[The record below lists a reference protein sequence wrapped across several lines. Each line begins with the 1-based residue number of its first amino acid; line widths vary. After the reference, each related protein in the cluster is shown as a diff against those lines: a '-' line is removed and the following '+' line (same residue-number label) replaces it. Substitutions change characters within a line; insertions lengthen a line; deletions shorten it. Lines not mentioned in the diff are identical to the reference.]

1 MAESKDLPQDAKD
14 LLPKFL
20 LSAASAQ
27 RPMTLTLPPGNSHIG
42 SDSTGL
48 QRALKSLT
56 DASGKG
62 RGHED
67 GRGLPNRIRFP
78 YSRHSSYRELCHLL
92 QVLKPKDI
100 WPCTVDSVRWIK
112 QGERLYAAFAIV
124 FTSLIFLDQVSPLKD
139 SSADTALEKFSTT
152 MIT

>member
-1 MAESKDLPQDAKD
+1 MGNSVSESKDLPQDAKD

-27 RPMTLTLPPGNSHIG
+27 RPISLDLSPDKNEDG

-48 QRALKSLT
+48 QRVLKSLI

-62 RGHED
+62 RGQED
-67 GRGLPNRIRFP
+67 ASVLPNRIKFP

-92 QVLKPKDI
+92 QVLKPKDV
-100 WPCTVDSVRWIK
+100 WPCTVDPVRWAQ
-112 QGERLYAAFAIV
+112 QGERLC
-124 FTSLIFLDQVSPLKD
+124 SPLTTHD
-139 SSADTALEKFSTT
+139 ACRHLADKFW
-152 MIT
+152 IRYHY